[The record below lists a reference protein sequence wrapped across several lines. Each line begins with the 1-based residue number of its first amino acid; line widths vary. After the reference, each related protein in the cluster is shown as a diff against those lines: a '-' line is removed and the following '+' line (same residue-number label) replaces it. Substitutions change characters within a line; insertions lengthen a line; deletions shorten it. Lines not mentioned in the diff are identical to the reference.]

1 MKTQVATA
9 LSVVGILGAGSAA
22 ALVNT
27 RILDSGAGES
37 TVSAAVLPTA
47 STVDIT
53 VPDVTESTVAVTA
66 ADDATTTVPAVVEST
81 VPQATGFLTAYNVG
95 DAGVVTVDVIDGR
108 LMLVSAVPNAGWE
121 VTTND
126 GFDDDSADGKIE
138 VEFTSATVRVEFDA
152 TLVDGQIVPRVE
164 SKSVG
169 GAASSPTSPS
179 QLSKPPAAAPPATSG
194 AGDDKSDDDSADHD
208 KADDR
213 KADDDHESDDK
224 GDDHGED
231 SSEDHGDEGRDDD

>member
-27 RILDSGAGES
+27 RILDSGAAES

-53 VPDVTESTVAVTA
+53 VPDVTDSTVPVTV
-66 ADDATTTVPAVVEST
+66 ADDTTTTVAAVVETT

-95 DAGVVTVDVIDGR
+95 DAGVVTVDVIDGQ
-108 LMLVSAVPNAGWE
+108 LMLISAVPNAGWD
-121 VTTND
+121 VTTTD
-126 GFDDDSADGKIE
+126 GLDDDTADGKIE
-138 VEFTSATVRVEFDA
+138 VEFISATVRVEFDA

-169 GAASSPTSPS
+169 GTATSPS
-179 QLSKPPAAAPPATSG
+179 PASKPPTAAPPATSATSG
-194 AGDDKSDDDSADHD
+194 GESDDDRADDHHSADD
-208 KADDR
+208 AE
-213 KADDDHESDDK
+213 HESDDH

-231 SSEDHGDEGRDDD
+231 SSEDHSGEGRDDD